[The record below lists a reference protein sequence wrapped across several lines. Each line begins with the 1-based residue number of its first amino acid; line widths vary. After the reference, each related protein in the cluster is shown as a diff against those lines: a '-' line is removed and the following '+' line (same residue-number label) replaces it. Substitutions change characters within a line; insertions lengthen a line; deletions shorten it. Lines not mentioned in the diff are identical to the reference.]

1 MIGVVDGSHIPIKRP
16 KEHEEQFLNTK
27 QFFSFNN
34 QRIVSDDQLFIGL
47 LPGYPGLIFDA
58 RMFRLSRACRML
70 LNGQWLDGPQAEFAG
85 T

>member
-1 MIGVVDGSHIPIKRP
+1 MIGVVDGNHIPIKCPR
-16 KEHEEQFLNTK
+16 EHKEQFFNRK

-34 QRIVSDDQLFIGL
+34 QGIVLADRLFIDL
-47 LPGYPGLIFDA
+47 LPGYPGSIHDA
-58 RMFRLSRACRML
+58 HMFCLSRACRML

>member
-1 MIGVVDGSHIPIKRP
+1 MIGVVDSSHIPIKRP
-16 KEHEEQFLNTK
+16 REHEKQFFNRK

-34 QRIVSDDQLFIGL
+34 QGIVSADRLFIDL
-47 LPGYPGLIFDA
+47 SPGYPGSIHDA